1 MPKTKIYGAK
11 GYFEWSPVINV
22 GKAKFCPHFSG
33 GTVDKNGVTPAR
45 YKSTNK
51 VEQTVIETSDLY
63 QKGYIETLCEYG
75 EDDEEIASSS
85 ALAEASVEDSAVNS
99 ELQKMEFSCVGD
111 AVEYLATTY
120 GIAKYTLRSAAAV
133 HEAGLANGL
142 DITINK

>member
-11 GYFEWSPVINV
+11 GYFEWSPIINV

-63 QKGYIETLCEYG
+63 QKGYIELLSEYG
-75 EDDEEIASSS
+75 EDDADDAEETAS
-85 ALAEASVEDSAVNS
+85 APAEATPEA
-99 ELQKMEFSCVGD
+99 ELQKMEFPCVGD
-111 AVEYLATTY
+111 AVEYLSTTY

-133 HEAGLANGL
+133 HEAGLAHGL

>member
-22 GKAKFCPHFSG
+22 GKANFCPHFSG

-63 QKGYIETLCEYG
+63 QKGYIELLSEYG
-75 EDDEEIASSS
+75 EDDTAEETAS
-85 ALAEASVEDSAVNS
+85 APEATPAA
-99 ELQKMEFSCVGD
+99 ELQKMEFPCVGD

-133 HEAGLANGL
+133 HEAGLAHGL

>member
-22 GKAKFCPHFSG
+22 SKAKFCPHFSG

-51 VEQTVIETSDLY
+51 VEQTIIETSDLY

-75 EDDEEIASSS
+75 EDDAAEETTSSPES
-85 ALAEASVEDSAVNS
+85 AEGSAANA

-133 HEAGLANGL
+133 HEAGLAHGL

>member
-22 GKAKFCPHFSG
+22 GKAKFCPHFMG

-63 QKGYIETLCEYG
+63 KKGYIETLCEYG
-75 EDDEEIASSS
+75 EDDE
-85 ALAEASVEDSAVNS
+85 AEATATSSPTAIAET
-99 ELQKMEFSCVGD
+99 ELQKMNFPCVGD
-111 AVEYLATTY
+111 GAEYLANTY

-133 HEAGLANGL
+133 HEAGLAHGL
-142 DITINK
+142 DITIASK

>member
-75 EDDEEIASSS
+75 EDEEETTSSS
-85 ALAEASVEDSAVNS
+85 ASAEVSTADS

-133 HEAGLANGL
+133 HEAGLAHGL